1 MFGVAPLQFDNY
13 KINMA
18 EVACQRL
25 LNQFSNSTK
34 GIQPFLSA
42 LIEQTQSLNDAELTV
57 FTGRTVR
64 QAFGVQLDIL
74 GSILGMRRPYITTNN
89 ANELWFTWDGQPLQY
104 WDRGVWFQTGGTNIT
119 EQPIQDSYYRRLLLG
134 KIVKNNVTGATLGE
148 LIWFNFVV
156 FGVYTSAIDA
166 IDTTNPAN
174 PMHIPAT
181 IDIVVP
187 DTMRQFER
195 DLITSSLR
203 TPYVYHEYFVPIPST
218 VSIRSL
224 ISYTPTSRQRRNFK
238 TEMD

>member
-13 KINMA
+13 KIDMA

-34 GIQPFLSA
+34 GIQPFLSS
-42 LIEQTQSLNDAELTV
+42 LIEQTQDLNDAELTV

-64 QAFGVQLDIL
+64 QAIGVQLDII
-74 GSILGMRRPYITTNN
+74 GSILGISRPYITSDDADN
-89 ANELWFTWDGQPLQY
+89 LWFTWDGEPLQY
-104 WDRGVWFQTGGTNIT
+104 WDRGLWFQTGGNMQ
-119 EQPIQDSYYRRLLLG
+119 EENPVSDEYYRRLLLG

-148 LIWFNFVV
+148 LIFFNYAV

-166 IDTTNPAN
+166 IDTSDPLNPI
-174 PMHIPAT
+174 HIPAT
-181 IDIVVP
+181 IDIVIP
-187 DTMRQFER
+187 NTMLSFER

-224 ISYTPTSRQRRNFK
+224 IVYTPTDRTK
-238 TEMD
+238 TLII